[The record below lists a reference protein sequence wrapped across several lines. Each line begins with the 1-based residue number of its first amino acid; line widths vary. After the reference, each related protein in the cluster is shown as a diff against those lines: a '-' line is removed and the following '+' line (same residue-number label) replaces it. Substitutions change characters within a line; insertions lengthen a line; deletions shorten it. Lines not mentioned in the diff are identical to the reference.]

1 MNRIDYK
8 YQLQAKQAK
17 QLHRHN
23 NPDQYCNQPV
33 NLDLV
38 MVVMILW

>member
-8 YQLQAKQAK
+8 YQLQAKQ
-17 QLHRHN
+17 LHRHI